1 LGFDRCCCK
10 DHGVWSQVKKA
21 MIAEGKIAAPH
32 ESAREADS

>member
-1 LGFDRCCCK
+1 
-10 DHGVWSQVKKA
+10 VWSQVKKA